1 MIHDIDETLRA
12 LVRRDVL
19 NGANIEVSF
28 EAPTRDWSSRRNVPT
43 LNLYLYDIH
52 EDMERREMQHVDIR
66 DEHGFVIDRR
76 PPPRK
81 FKLSYMVTAWTQRPE
96 DEHRLLSAVLSCFL
110 PIDALPEDVLKG
122 EVADQ
127 PYPCRVV
134 IGHPL
139 PADRAISDV
148 WSALGGELKASLDL
162 IVTAP
167 IDPQRHRKVGPPVL
181 EEPRFTIAGETPRRR
196 HPAPVASPKERTVD
210 WEVRNQSKDNKGR
223 SMKFMVP
230 PFDEPI
236 DGAAETPA
244 GGPPAGGPPAGP
256 AGGPAGGGK
265 PGPAAAPP
273 QASGPGAAKPAAP
286 SKARAATPR
295 PPAHER

>member
-1 MIHDIDETLRA
+1 
-12 LVRRDVL
+12 
-19 NGANIEVSF
+19 
-28 EAPTRDWSSRRNVPT
+28 
-43 LNLYLYDIH
+43 
-52 EDMERREMQHVDIR
+52 MQHVDIR
-66 DEHGFVIDRR
+66 DEHGFVVDRR

-81 FKLSYMVTAWTQRPE
+81 FRLSYMVTAWTQRPE

-162 IVTAP
+162 IITAP

-181 EEPRFTIAGETPRRR
+181 EEPRFSIGGETPRRR
-196 HPAPVASPKERTVD
+196 RPAPVASPKERKVE
-210 WEVRNQSKDNKGR
+210 WEVRNQSKDAKGR
-223 SMKFMVP
+223 AMKFMVP
-230 PFDEPI
+230 PFDGPVEAPPEETGG
-236 DGAAETPA
+236 DGA
-244 GGPPAGGPPAGP
+244 GDGP
-256 AGGPAGGGK
+256 AGGSPKPPDAG
-265 PGPAAAPP
+265 
-273 QASGPGAAKPAAP
+273 QAKPSPAP
-286 SKARAATPR
+286 SKARSSTPR

>member
-66 DEHGFVIDRR
+66 DEHGFVVDRR

-96 DEHRLLSAVLSCFL
+96 DEHRLLSAVLGCFL

-196 HPAPVASPKERTVD
+196 HPAPVASPKERQVD
-210 WEVRNQSKDNKGR
+210 WEVRNKSKDAKGR
-223 SMKFMVP
+223 AMKFMVP
-230 PFDEPI
+230 PFHGPVEGPTGGDPDGPAGSPA
-236 DGAAETPA
+236 DGAEP
-244 GGPPAGGPPAGP
+244 GP
-256 AGGPAGGGK
+256 AGGAPKAPEAGPAKAPGPGK
-265 PGPAAAPP
+265 APGPAKGR
-273 QASGPGAAKPAAP
+273 S
-286 SKARAATPR
+286 ATPK